1 MGVGG
6 LDGFEC
12 KAEIVEDLRVAGG
25 LGVEVG
31 EEFEGVGEVSC
42 GEGVVGLLDESG
54 RGGGLGVG
62 VVEVLRKG
70 WDGKGN
76 GKKKGGGAAEGGV
89 RGGDRAARKNF
100 LPPGSQACDDARGR
114 LVRFKC
120 KGPA

>member
-1 MGVGG
+1 MR
-6 LDGFEC
+6 
-12 KAEIVEDLRVAGG
+12 IAGSE
-25 LGVEVG
+25 GVEVG
-31 EEFEGVGEVSC
+31 QDLEGSGEVASSEGVI
-42 GEGVVGLLDESG
+42 GLLDEG
-54 RGGGLGVG
+54 RGGGGLGVG